1 MCIMGRSFAIK
12 QTVSWGFR
20 VALMRDLVDTMYSPL
35 DPPYVEHDLG
45 NAIMTSFIEKFWA
58 PSISFYDFVEPGHA
72 PGSVDGDPTSL
83 KSDDRE
89 AVGSEGST
97 MCTDAQ
103 GRVAPCGPGNAQC
116 NASAPPPLPRYH
128 VMDYSCAENDPNG
141 PCYDEHHGVY
151 RESNRLSF
159 VTASFATVPNET
171 LPADLF
177 YQDHLGIPPHA
188 GPVFGHVVSRDLV
201 HWARVGVGIWN
212 DQT

>member
-72 PGSVDGDPTSL
+72 PGSVGDPTTSL

-89 AVGSEGST
+89 AVSSEGST

-141 PCYDEHHGVY
+141 PCYDEHHGIY
-151 RESNRLSF
+151 RESTRLS
-159 VTASFATVPNET
+159 SFLCWSQRRRWSTRKT
-171 LPADLF
+171 RST
-177 YQDHLGIPPHA
+177 GKRW
-188 GPVFGHVVSRDLV
+188 S
-201 HWARVGVGIWN
+201 
-212 DQT
+212 